1 VNILVIGSG
10 GREHALVWKIRQSP
24 KATKLFCA
32 PGNPGIESLAESV
45 PLKAMDLSGLAD
57 FAEAKR
63 IDLTVVGPEQPLAAG
78 IVDMFEERGLR
89 IFGPNK
95 QAAELE
101 WSKTFA
107 KEFMRRHSVPTAHF
121 RTFNLH
127 QFEEASSY
135 VSGCSLPIVLKADGL
150 AAGKGVVI
158 CEKHDEAVANL
169 HGMVHAKPFG
179 LASETVVVE
188 EFIEGEEASVFAI
201 CDGKNFITL
210 APAQDYKRVFDGD
223 RGKNTGGMGAY
234 APTPV
239 ISEELLRTVQ
249 ETIIRPT
256 LLGMAQEGNPY
267 KGCLY
272 VGLMVTDA
280 GPKVLEFNSRFGD
293 PETQVVLPVFDGDIV
308 DVFLA
313 ACNGGLEAFGTQ
325 GDSNSPFGAAVCV
338 VIASGGYPDDY
349 STGKE
354 ILGLEDIA
362 VLPGIVVF
370 HAGTKRSKGSLV
382 TAGGR
387 VMGVTAA
394 LSGGSLPEAIEMAY
408 GAVGKVSFEGM
419 HYRRDIGNKALAKVQ
434 LG

>member
-1 VNILVIGSG
+1 MNILVIGSG
-10 GREHALVWKIRQSP
+10 GREHALVWKIKQSS

-32 PGNPGIESLAESV
+32 SGNPGIDSLAELV

-89 IFGPNK
+89 IFGPTK
-95 QAAELE
+95 RAAELE

-107 KEFMRRHSVPTAHF
+107 KEFMRRHSVPTAHY

-127 QFEEASSY
+127 QFEEARSY

-158 CEKHDEAVANL
+158 CERHDEAVANL
-169 HGMVHAKPFG
+169 HSMMHAKPFG

-239 ISEELLRTVQ
+239 ISEELLRT
-249 ETIIRPT
+249 I
-256 LLGMAQEGNPY
+256 
-267 KGCLY
+267 
-272 VGLMVTDA
+272 
-280 GPKVLEFNSRFGD
+280 
-293 PETQVVLPVFDGDIV
+293 
-308 DVFLA
+308 
-313 ACNGGLEAFGTQ
+313 
-325 GDSNSPFGAAVCV
+325 
-338 VIASGGYPDDY
+338 
-349 STGKE
+349 
-354 ILGLEDIA
+354 
-362 VLPGIVVF
+362 
-370 HAGTKRSKGSLV
+370 
-382 TAGGR
+382 GR
-387 VMGVTAA
+387 
-394 LSGGSLPEAIEMAY
+394 
-408 GAVGKVSFEGM
+408 
-419 HYRRDIGNKALAKVQ
+419 R
-434 LG
+434 